1 MTPADS
7 YRIKAARLMGA
18 ARFEQ
23 TPARRLEVEH
33 LAASYRR
40 LAEQVDRN
48 SEIDVVYETRLVPR
62 LHPQVRQRGTQ
73 SDGKE

>member
-7 YRIKAARLMGA
+7 YRIKAVQLMA
-18 ARFEQ
+18 TARFER

-40 LAEQVDRN
+40 LAEQADRN
-48 SEIDVVYETRLVPR
+48 SEIDVVYDTQLVP
-62 LHPQVRQRGTQ
+62 PQQPQAQRRGPR
-73 SDGKE
+73 